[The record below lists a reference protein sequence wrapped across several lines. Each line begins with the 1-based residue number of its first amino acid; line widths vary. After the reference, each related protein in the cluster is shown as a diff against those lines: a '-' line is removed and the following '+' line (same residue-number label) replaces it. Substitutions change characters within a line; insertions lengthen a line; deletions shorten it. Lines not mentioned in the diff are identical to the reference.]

1 LRRQRDHQ
9 GLFLPEALRCI
20 GSLIARADADLEN
33 RLVSSFLSL
42 FAGAAMS
49 ASPIFAATPR
59 HQAAGIAILRVIV
72 GVVFT
77 AHGYQKL
84 FVYGIAGV
92 QGAMTKMGTPIPMV
106 VGPLVTLLEFFGG
119 LALIVGLLTRLA
131 ALGFAI
137 EMLGAVMIVHL
148 ANGFFLPSGYE
159 FALTL
164 LVASLAIVVAG
175 PGSFS
180 IDAMLASRVNASQ
193 S

>member
-1 LRRQRDHQ
+1 ML
-9 GLFLPEALRCI
+9 
-20 GSLIARADADLEN
+20 
-33 RLVSSFLSL
+33 
-42 FAGAAMS
+42 

-59 HQAAGIAILRVIV
+59 HQAVGIAILRVIV
-72 GVVFT
+72 GIVFT

-92 QGAMTKMGTPIPMV
+92 KGAMTKAGTPMPMV

-137 EMLGAVMIVHL
+137 EMLGAILIVHL
-148 ANGFFLPSGYE
+148 AGGFFLPAGYE

-164 LVASLAIVVAG
+164 LAASLAITAAG

-180 IDAMLASRVNASQ
+180 IDAMLARTPAR
-193 S
+193 